1 MGQILQDQTY
11 EISGIMEG
19 NKKREGKN
27 RKKVK
32 SRRTQIQNETKFK
45 LEKYLSNSR
54 RMRSKGIDRERSL
67 VLIRR
72 S

>member
-1 MGQILQDQTY
+1 MRLK
-11 EISGIMEG
+11 ELWKGI
-19 NKKREGKN
+19 KKN

-32 SRRTQIQNETKFK
+32 SRRTQIPNENKFK
-45 LEKYLSNSR
+45 LEKDLSNSR
-54 RMRSKGIDRERSL
+54 RMMGKGIDRERSL

>member
-1 MGQILQDQTY
+1 
-11 EISGIMEG
+11 MEG
-19 NKKREGKN
+19 NKKREGKK

-32 SRRTQIQNETKFK
+32 SRRTQIPKENKFK
-45 LEKYLSNSR
+45 LEKDLSTSR
-54 RMRSKGIDRERSL
+54 RIMGKGIDRERYL